1 MTTRDRGPTATHRGT
16 GIHWSYVV
24 TAVIGAALLALILQN
39 SHDVH
44 FEWLWLDF
52 QASLGVMLLLT
63 AFFTMIATSLAGLL
77 WRARRRRAL
86 DDHGDHDDR
95 PDDRADES
103 PPARARAG

>member
-16 GIHWSYVV
+16 GISWPYVV
-24 TAVIGAALLALILQN
+24 TAVIGGALLALILQN
-39 SHDVH
+39 SHAVH

-77 WRARRRRAL
+77 WRVRRRRAL
-86 DDHGDHDDR
+86 DDQADHVDQ
-95 PDDRADES
+95 PDES
-103 PPARARAG
+103 PPVRPRAG